1 MSAVAVRPALT
12 VGEPRPGNG
21 KQTRNEKRFNNAWCP
36 RPELNWDQRFRK
48 QFSLL
53 HDGKQKTTANIGSS

>member
-1 MSAVAVRPALT
+1 MFERQRGGLDVENE
-12 VGEPRPGNG
+12 GGHM
-21 KQTRNEKRFNNAWCP
+21 KQFYWQTWCP

-53 HDGKQKTTANIGSS
+53 HDGKQKTIVNIGHS